1 MRVRRPH
8 YELKWEMSVKMDR
21 GRKIRVLMSKIG
33 LDGHDKGAIVVS
45 VALRDAGMEVIYL
58 GLRRSVDEVVKT
70 AIEED
75 IDVIGV
81 SLLSGAHLSLSRK
94 VLKKMEEEGIGDKLF
109 IVGGLIPDED
119 ISELLNMGVAGV
131 FTQSSSLGEIIDF
144 IQRRVTEQRNV
155 EEQRA

>member
-1 MRVRRPH
+1 
-8 YELKWEMSVKMDR
+8 
-21 GRKIRVLMSKIG
+21 
-33 LDGHDKGAIVVS
+33 
-45 VALRDAGMEVIYL
+45 
-58 GLRRSVDEVVKT
+58 
-70 AIEED
+70 
-75 IDVIGV
+75 
-81 SLLSGAHLSLSRK
+81 
-94 VLKKMEEEGIGDKLF
+94 MEEEGIGDKLF